1 MKNIIDVDVFGITAL
16 QDKQATLYYHKKEDK
31 AYICIY
37 LGAEKFGVGDMALN
51 VEGDLPL
58 EQKLKVFRFTRD
70 VKLDG
75 VIAILQEDHY
85 YMVTFVTPA
94 FSGLNGEEALNDV
107 IILKIGNAL
116 NDVN

>member
-1 MKNIIDVDVFGITAL
+1 MKNIIDVDVFGITTL
-16 QDKQATLYYHKKEDK
+16 QDKQATLYYHKKDDQ
-31 AYICIY
+31 AYIYI
-37 LGAEKFGVGDMALN
+37 GAEKFGVGDMVLN

-58 EQKLKVFRFTRD
+58 EQKLKVFRFTGD

-85 YMVTFVTPA
+85 YMVTFVTPT